1 MTRAAEKRFNA
12 YLENASIEDDLD
24 GIKAVAAILETHTKS
39 KLEMIAKIALAVLA
53 AAANILICILV
64 LQYERFAPVL
74 SKMFSW
80 IRPVAF

>member
-1 MTRAAEKRFNA
+1 MTRAAQKRFDA

-24 GIKAVAAILETHTKS
+24 GIKAVAAILETHTKN
-39 KLEMIAKIALAVLA
+39 KWEMIAKIALAVLA

-80 IRPVAF
+80 IRPVTF